1 MSFLRNAA
9 RRAASSIARSTRTPS
24 TSSSSPSQ
32 NQLSSST
39 GFHAEHLAE
48 APVGFMHA
56 PLVLGVAGA
65 IPFIA
70 LATPLASVFGEY
82 VPTSLFPL
90 ETRADAQARYGAV
103 VASFLGGMHWG
114 FASSQFANAG
124 TAITSTT
131 TAAAKEALLLAGP
144 ARFVWSV
151 VPSLLAWPALL
162 CSTPYALVGVGAT
175 LLTSLGADCAF
186 AAKKLMPRWL
196 MPLRFGLTGV
206 AVISLG
212 LSIPSAFEAQR
223 ADESTAREVAKLK
236 MDAPAARR
244 QLLQNKKQ
252 LTDVSEKFEKTKL
265 ELVSLADKVKDV
277 ESAASARQAELR
289 MQNGALTAAEQV
301 LSANCETL
309 KAEREA
315 ARLELDAA
323 RAKIGTLVAKVTE
336 LADAKEIATASDTKP
351 QEDKKPK
358 TE

>member
-1 MSFLRNAA
+1 
-9 RRAASSIARSTRTPS
+9 
-24 TSSSSPSQ
+24 
-32 NQLSSST
+32 
-39 GFHAEHLAE
+39 
-48 APVGFMHA
+48 
-56 PLVLGVAGA
+56 
-65 IPFIA
+65 
-70 LATPLASVFGEY
+70 
-82 VPTSLFPL
+82 
-90 ETRADAQARYGAV
+90 
-103 VASFLGGMHWG
+103 
-114 FASSQFANAG
+114 
-124 TAITSTT
+124 
-131 TAAAKEALLLAGP
+131 
-144 ARFVWSV
+144 
-151 VPSLLAWPALL
+151 
-162 CSTPYALVGVGAT
+162 
-175 LLTSLGADCAF
+175 
-186 AAKKLMPRWL
+186 
-196 MPLRFGLTGV
+196 
-206 AVISLG
+206 
-212 LSIPSAFEAQR
+212 
-223 ADESTAREVAKLK
+223 